1 MPKNVKKNPKSKKR
15 VDSTPKRVY
24 SLMDTAAIKD
34 GWLRVVSYH
43 QPFNVKGTTMYSL
56 YSGEDFHEAKKIADE
71 NKKVGVAC
79 YVHNFHN
86 RVVYQAR

>member
-1 MPKNVKKNPKSKKR
+1 MPKNVKKNPKSKNR

-24 SLMDTAAIKD
+24 SLLDTSASKD

-43 QPFNVKGTTMYSL
+43 SKGGEKYSL
-56 YSGEDFHEAKKIADE
+56 YSGKDFHEAKQIADE
-71 NKKVGVAC
+71 NRKVGVAC